1 MKEKDYTAA
10 LVGKKPEKKRRGF
23 LSMLTPSSEQALFY
37 EAVRNDQAVHLMW
50 IEFERL
56 GTLCC
61 YPCLLE
67 TDEETLVFLQ
77 GSDKDVKEENAYMIR
92 RWNETIDPDKLTD
105 YTVLTPGAEEF
116 YALFK
121 DYRRNAAAANA
132 APAEDTEE

>member
-10 LVGKKPEKKRRGF
+10 LVGKMPEKKRHGI
-23 LSMLTPSSEQALFY
+23 LAMLAPKSDQALFY

-56 GTLCC
+56 GTLCA

-67 TDEETLVFLQ
+67 TDDQTMVFLQ
-77 GSDKDVKEENAYMIR
+77 GSEPEIKKNNREMIR
-92 RWNETIDPDKLTD
+92 LWNETIDKDKLAD
-105 YTVLTPGAEEF
+105 YTVLTPSAEDF

-121 DYRRNAAAANA
+121 DYRARAARAVVDEA
-132 APAEDTEE
+132 TEE